1 MVGGFARSF
10 VRVVVVA
17 ATVTGN
23 NVTFFSQMDQ
33 ILTP

>member
-23 NVTFFSQMDQ
+23 NITFFSQMDK